1 MGWIQQV
8 LRTWLGV
15 ASPVPPQIMSN
26 LQQPEHRINELE
38 HMGMPQ
44 RQRPDPIPLMRDE
57 PVDEGR
63 LADLPDAHLG
73 AQ

>member
-1 MGWIQQV
+1 MNNLEGLEQRLNTLEQMV
-8 LRTWLGV
+8 
-15 ASPVPPQIMSN
+15 MSQ
-26 LQQPEHRINELE
+26 L
-38 HMGMPQ
+38 
-44 RQRPDPIPLMRDE
+44 QRPDPVPPLLEE

>member
-1 MGWIQQV
+1 V
-8 LRTWLGV
+8 P
-15 ASPVPPQIMSN
+15 SPVPPQIMSN
-26 LQQPEHRINELE
+26 LEQVQDRLDAVEKLVMTQLHHPS
-38 HMGMPQ
+38 
-44 RQRPDPIPLMRDE
+44 PLPPLREE

>member
-1 MGWIQQV
+1 MGWIQQA
-8 LRTWLGV
+8 LRTWLDV
-15 ASPVPPQIMSN
+15 PSPVPPQIMSN
-26 LQQPEHRINELE
+26 LEQVQDRLHALE
-38 HMGMPQ
+38 EMVMTHLHP
-44 RQRPDPIPLMRDE
+44 PDPMPLLRDE

>member
-15 ASPVPPQIMSN
+15 PSPVPPQLMSN
-26 LQQPEHRINELE
+26 LQQLEHRINELE
-38 HMGMPQ
+38 QMVMTQ
-44 RQRPDPIPLMRDE
+44 LQRPDPLPLLRDE

>member
-1 MGWIQQV
+1 MGWIQQA

-15 ASPVPPQIMSN
+15 PSAVPPQITSN
-26 LQQPEHRINELE
+26 LQQLEHRLTELE
-38 HMGMPQ
+38 KMVMTQ
-44 RQRPDPIPLMRDE
+44 LQRPDPMPRMRDE
-57 PVDEGR
+57 SVDEGR

>member
-1 MGWIQQV
+1 MGWIQQA

-15 ASPVPPQIMSN
+15 PSPVPPQITNN
-26 LQQPEHRINELE
+26 LEQVQQRLHALE
-38 HMGMPQ
+38 EMVMTHLHP
-44 RQRPDPIPLMRDE
+44 PDPMPLLRDE

>member
-1 MGWIQQV
+1 MGWIQQA
-8 LRTWLGV
+8 LRTWLDV
-15 ASPVPPQIMSN
+15 PSPVPPQIMSN
-26 LQQPEHRINELE
+26 LEQVQDRLHALE
-38 HMGMPQ
+38 EMVMTQLHH
-44 RQRPDPIPLMRDE
+44 PDPMPLLRDE

>member
-8 LRTWLGV
+8 LRTWLDV
-15 ASPVPPQIMSN
+15 PSPVPPQIMSN
-26 LQQPEHRINELE
+26 LQQLEHRINELE
-38 HMGMPQ
+38 QIVMTQ
-44 RQRPDPIPLMRDE
+44 LQRPDTLMRDE

-63 LADLPDAHLG
+63 LADIPDAHLG

>member
-15 ASPVPPQIMSN
+15 PSPVPPQITNN
-26 LQQPEHRINELE
+26 LDHLQDRLDALE
-38 HMGMPQ
+38 KLVMTQLQH
-44 RQRPDPIPLMRDE
+44 PDPMPLLRDE

>member
-1 MGWIQQV
+1 MGWIQQA

-15 ASPVPPQIMSN
+15 PSPVPPQIMSN
-26 LQQPEHRINELE
+26 LEQVQDRLDAVEKLVMTQLHHPS
-38 HMGMPQ
+38 
-44 RQRPDPIPLMRDE
+44 PLPPLREE